1 MIWNKIILQNVIY
14 YALDLYQLG
23 VMNQMSINNN
33 FAMNDIIDI
42 FIKTC
47 KIENY

>member
-1 MIWNKIILQNVIY
+1 
-14 YALDLYQLG
+14 
-23 VMNQMSINNN
+23 MNQMSINNN

-47 KIENY
+47 KIENYWAKLISFR